1 MNSLKKIRQDLDII
15 KQRNTRVE
23 TDKAWERSLTRKMI
37 IAVLTYLVVVLFFIA
52 ANLPKPYLNSLIPTL
67 GFILSTLSLPML
79 KQLWLKSRNR
89 S

>member
-1 MNSLKKIRQDLDII
+1 MNSLRKIRDDLDII
-15 KQRNTRVE
+15 KQRNIRVE
-23 TDKAWERSLTRKMI
+23 IDKAWEISWTRKMI

-79 KQLWLKSRNR
+79 KKLWLKSRNH